1 MLARQRENVPTE
13 ARLAPAEGNP
23 APDFSLISDG
33 GETVSLHDLRGKPVV
48 LYFYPRDDTP
58 GTNTQ

>member
-1 MLARQRENVPTE
+1 M
-13 ARLAPAEGNP
+13 APAEGNP